1 MRKICFTLAV
11 MLLLTMLSPVVF
23 AAEQT
28 YGIDN
33 LNNES
38 GDLVIAYLGGSI
50 TEGAGATGSNRYA
63 TQLTNRYFKT
73 KYPSK
78 NVIEVNAGVGG
89 TPSDLG
95 LFRMAKDVSSKNPDV
110 VFVEF
115 AVNDTGRDEKTV
127 KQNMEGIVRQLSRL
141 PKQPVVIFLYTA
153 KADFAAV
160 DKTIAYHQK
169 IADYYGIAS
178 INLNSYVKGL
188 VDDKT
193 IIWWDKDVNGEK
205 NKDLWYSGDG
215 THPNDKGYT
224 LYTDYIMEQF
234 DKDFGQYFKKLTTRE
249 LPISGYEYGAPR
261 AVSHNDT
268 NASYTGSWTVNNS
281 RLTSRFQ
288 DGVHET
294 TEAGATVTYTFTG
307 RSIGLYAVRGDEG
320 TTASYV
326 IDEGTPNA
334 KTGTINNYYKHGTN
348 PDTNGNPRNPT
359 QMGVSTMLRN
369 DLAFGEHTIKITT
382 NAPTQQNGY
391 TQNLFSFGYFFV
403 DDTEPS
409 VTIEDFAVLD
419 LSGSKTDYLRN
430 ADGTAETGKI
440 VVKGQKQDGTVVDLD
455 SGVAFTSSNEE
466 VATVSVDGT
475 VTPVNQGTA
484 VITAVCGSAEAGI
497 LISVYQSKIR
507 ENNFDTAGTVGNVSS
522 AHDGKL
528 TYANTYEWQ
537 SENTRTGTGMALY
550 LKNIDR
556 TNPAAD
562 PNNSKNK
569 LNYIMYGVPSA
580 GSSDVAERGVIEC
593 WFYDTGLEK
602 VQNQIWLTGRSNPPV
617 TTVVMN
623 GQNKVLDAFRASV
636 TYGSTTYNFNNN
648 YGLAEAA
655 AGYPLFTNLSNAPRS
670 KGWHQ
675 LVIDYSQDDTYVVYI
690 DGKVVGQ
697 RTAENWNCGIGSIRF
712 DRVLNAYSGDDPN
725 GGNVTNQELWI
736 DDLRIYNVKTTNAVP
751 PEARNVKVSGEAVED
766 QVLTA
771 GYQFYDENGD
781 EEDTA
786 STQWKWQVSTSGTGD
801 WSDIPGA
808 NARNY
813 TLRTENNDKYVR
825 AAVKAFSKTE
835 PVEGEWAY
843 SAALGPVIPKPTDVT
858 GLIFTRLDLSKTPGN
873 YALNAS
879 GSMTVYGTSSTGTYE
894 LTDSGRVSYLSDD
907 RSVVTVDS
915 DGGLTFR
922 GDGYATVI
930 ATVANPD
937 GTTVSARIMI
947 TVYDPEKAHTIQGY
961 ESYQIKEPLKDTHLT
976 LVDSPVRSGEK
987 AMAYRQVPSTAT
999 LEMWGLFTF
1008 RNGATAPQY
1017 AASAWFYDSG
1027 EKTNAK
1033 AGIYLQSTDSDKD
1046 GNRKGA
1052 DGISYPLTISSEIG
1066 ILDDTSDYYTYRNPQ
1081 SGRANVGPGGVQWT
1095 SGENKGK
1102 GYIGTHVVGNTT
1114 ALDGGM
1120 VTPTGG
1126 EPVQKPVIKRTRGW
1140 HQVTAVVQGGPAWEN
1155 AGTENGYI
1163 KVFLD
1168 GIEVYTD
1175 YYVPNVLE
1183 LVGGRSYYPADGDVS
1198 SYYDDMSIFNFVQQP
1213 VKPGL
1218 RSLDITGT
1226 PAVGQTLTAQADAWD
1241 KNGDAITQVKYQ
1253 WKASDDGTVWSNIAG
1268 AVEGTY
1274 TVAPEYEGKYICA
1287 GVTPVST
1294 EEGEEDLSRALLI
1307 GERDT
1312 YNVTI
1317 TFDSNGSV
1325 KLGDNDVTS
1334 GVAVAVPSGSN
1345 QTIAITPNSG
1355 YEIDTATVDGSSV
1368 AAANNTITLENVKK
1382 DIAVG
1387 ITFKQKQTQQPIFGP
1402 SSDPQEQTDYT
1413 PPTAGT
1419 APQYSAV
1426 MFTSL
1431 DGGYGWTVVSTGVEI
1446 RDDQNKKI
1454 PLPVA
1459 STNITPDGK
1468 FGVRVFGAGLEKGK
1482 TYTLTPYAVVEDSQG
1497 SQTTIYGTPK
1507 TFTVK

>member
-1 MRKICFTLAV
+1 MRKICFMLAV

-28 YGIDN
+28 YGLDN

-38 GDLVIAYLGGSI
+38 GNLVIAYLGGSI
-50 TEGAGATGSNRYA
+50 TEGAGASVYTNRYA

-73 KYPSK
+73 KYPNK

-95 LFRMAKDVSSKNPDV
+95 LFRMEKDVSSKNPDV

-153 KADFAAV
+153 KTDFAAV

-178 INLNSYVKGL
+178 VNLNDYIRNL
-188 VDDKT
+188 VNAGT
-193 IIWWDKDVNGEK
+193 IIWNDSATNGDK
-205 NKDLWYSGDG
+205 NKNQWHSGDG

-261 AVSHNDT
+261 AVSHKDT
-268 NASYTGSWTVNNS
+268 NASYTGSWTTNNS
-281 RLTSRFQ
+281 RLASRFQ

-307 RSIGLYAVRGDEG
+307 RSIGLYAVRGDDG
-320 TTASYV
+320 ASASYV

-334 KTGTINNYYKHGTN
+334 KTGTINNYYHHG
-348 PDTNGNPRNPT
+348 DTSSEQPRNPS
-359 QMGVSTMLRN
+359 QMGVSTLLRN

-382 NAPTQQNGY
+382 NEPTNKSGY

-403 DDTEPS
+403 DDTRPS
-409 VTIEDFAVLD
+409 VEIDDFASLD
-419 LSGSKTDYLRN
+419 LSGSKTDYLRR

-440 VVKGQKQDGTVVDLD
+440 VVKGQKQDGTVVDLN
-455 SGVAFTSSNEE
+455 SGVAFTSSNAK

-484 VITAVCGSAEAGI
+484 VITAVCGSAEASI

-507 ENNFDTAGTVGNVSS
+507 ENNFDTPGTVGTLSS

-556 TNPAAD
+556 TNSAAD

-580 GSSDVAERGVIEC
+580 GSSGVAERGVIEC

-602 VQNQIWLTGRSNPPV
+602 VQNQIWLTGLSNPSV
-617 TTVVMN
+617 TTVVMD
-623 GQNKVLDAFRASV
+623 GKDKVLDAFRASV

-648 YGLAEAA
+648 YGSAEAA

-690 DGKVVGQ
+690 DGKVVGR
-697 RTAENWNCGIGSIRF
+697 RTAENWNCGIGGIRF
-712 DRVLNAYSGDDPN
+712 DRVLYAGTE
-725 GGNVTNQELWI
+725 NVTNQELWI
-736 DDLRIYNVKTTNAVP
+736 DDMRMYNVKTTNAIP

-771 GYQFYDENGD
+771 SYHYYDENGD

-786 STQWKWQVSTSGTGD
+786 GTQWKWQASTTGTSG
-801 WSDIPGA
+801 WSDISGA
-808 NARNY
+808 NAKNY
-813 TLRTENNDKYVR
+813 TLRAENNDKYIR
-825 AAVKAFSKTE
+825 AAVKVFSKTE

-843 SAALGPVIPKPTDVT
+843 SAAFGPVIPKPTDVT
-858 GLIFTRLDLSKTPGN
+858 GLTFTKLDLSKTTDN

-879 GSMTVYGTSSTGTYE
+879 GAQMTVYGTSSTGTYE
-894 LTDSGRVSYLSDD
+894 LTGSDRISYLSDD
-907 RSVVTVDS
+907 RSVVTVDP

-922 GDGYATVI
+922 SDGYATVT
-930 ATVANPD
+930 ATISNPD
-937 GTTVSARIMI
+937 GTTASTRIMI
-947 TVYDPEKAHTIQGY
+947 TVYDPEKAHTAQGY
-961 ESYQIKEPLKDTHLT
+961 ETYNIGDPLKNTHLT
-976 LVDSPVRSGEK
+976 LVDSPVRTGEK
-987 AMAYRQVPSTAT
+987 AMAYRQVPTTAT
-999 LEMWGLFTF
+999 LEKWGLFTHKP
-1008 RNGATAPQY
+1008 GGTIPQY
-1017 AASAWFYDSG
+1017 TASAWFYDSG

-1033 AGIYLQSTDSDKD
+1033 AGIYLQSTDVDKD
-1046 GNRKGA
+1046 GNRKGS
-1052 DGISYPLTISSEIG
+1052 DGISYPLTISSDIG
-1066 ILDDTSDYYTYRNPQ
+1066 ILDDASDYYTYKNPQ

-1102 GYIGTHVVGNTT
+1102 GYIGTHVVGNAT

-1120 VTPTGG
+1120 ITPAGG
-1126 EPVQKPVIKRTRGW
+1126 EPVQKPLIPRTRGW

-1155 AGTENGYI
+1155 AGTANGYI

-1183 LVGGRSYYPADGDVS
+1183 LIGGRSYYPADGDAS

-1218 RSLDITGT
+1218 RSLDIAGT

-1253 WKASDDGTVWSNIAG
+1253 WKASDDGTVWSNIEG
-1268 AVEGTY
+1268 AVEETY
-1274 TVAPEYEGKYICA
+1274 TVAPEFEGKYICA

-1294 EEGEEDLSRALLI
+1294 EEGEEDLSRVLAI
-1307 GERDT
+1307 GERAT

-1317 TFDSNGSV
+1317 TFNGNGSV

-1334 GVAVAVPSGSN
+1334 GTAVAVSSGSD
-1345 QTIAITPNSG
+1345 QTITIVPNSG
-1355 YEIDTATVDGSSV
+1355 YVVDTVTVDGSV
-1368 AAANNTITLENVKK
+1368 VTAVNNTVTLENVKK
-1382 DIAVG
+1382 DIAVE
-1387 ITFKQKQTQQPIFGP
+1387 ITFKQREAQQPSFGP

-1413 PPTAGT
+1413 PPVTGST
-1419 APQYSAV
+1419 PQYSAV

-1431 DGGYGWTVVSTGVEI
+1431 DVGYDWTVVSTGVEI

-1459 STNITPDGK
+1459 STNITSDGK

-1482 TYTLTPYAVVEDSQG
+1482 TYTLTPYAVVEDGQG
-1497 SQTTIYGTPK
+1497 NQTTVYGTPK